1 MVVGDVMLD
10 RYITGRATRIS
21 PEAPVPVLEF
31 ESEEDRLGGAANVA
45 LNLLSLGA
53 TPILC
58 SVVGKDVE
66 AQKLLQE
73 LDKAG
78 ISGQGILQSSSRVT
92 TVKSRI
98 VAGKQQMLRLDK
110 ETTFDLSEEIAT
122 RFLEVTLSIL
132 DTADITALIF
142 QDYNKGVLTVEVIET
157 LITAAKKREIPVAVD
172 PKLRNFW
179 VYQNADLFKPN
190 LKEVRD
196 ALRSPIAVNASA
208 LKHATNTIR
217 EKLGCKIA
225 LITLSEQG
233 VFLDDGNHAQIF
245 PTKQRTVA
253 DVCGAGDT
261 VISIAALALAVGLPV
276 DEIALLANLA
286 GGQVVEKTGVVP
298 VEKEQ
303 LRLELL
309 QILLEAS

>member
-58 SVVGKDVE
+58 SVVGEDDE
-66 AQKLLQE
+66 AQRLLQE
-73 LDKAG
+73 LDKLG
-78 ISGQGILQSSSRVT
+78 ISGQGMLQSSSRVT

-110 ETTFDLSEEIAT
+110 ETTVDLSEEITT
-122 RFLEVTLSIL
+122 RFLEVTLRIL
-132 DTADITALIF
+132 ETSDITALIF

-157 LITAAKKREIPVAVD
+157 LIVAAKKRGIPVAVD

-179 VYQNADLFKPN
+179 VYLGVDLFKPN

-196 ALRSPIAVNASA
+196 ALRSTITPQKAA
-208 LKHATNTIR
+208 LKQATNTIR

-225 LITLSEQG
+225 LVTLSEQG
-233 VFLDDGNHAQIF
+233 VFLDDGQLARIF

-253 DVCGAGDT
+253 DVCGAGDA

-276 DEIALLANLA
+276 DDIALLANLA
-286 GGQVVEKTGVVP
+286 GGQVVEKSGVVP

-303 LRLELL
+303 LRQELM